1 MRPEKAI
8 IMFYPNGAD
17 FEMGQ
22 TAVIAGS
29 QYFSV
34 DRGANWVHSEDRLQR
49 LFVPPLSQPEMRA
62 ALEEHYAF
70 RAGSVSDLA
79 ERDRILGADLALLGD
94 SERATERFLTVPPG
108 SVAIIHFDLFHR
120 GARAAAADPWRPMF
134 KFSASRVSAPA
145 AETAATPVDPEAAR
159 PAFSS
164 VCAEHVWRYLL
175 YSQLCIGTLY
185 SVLLT
190 AADDEYLSG
199 PLLSF
204 VLEFS
209 IEFC

>member
-1 MRPEKAI
+1 MQHKDGTNLGLRDMRPEKAI

-134 KFSASRVSAPA
+134 KFSCEPRVRSCCRDGCNSGGPRSRTASVLVCVRR
-145 AETAATPVDPEAAR
+145 AR
-159 PAFSS
+159 LAVPS
-164 VCAEHVWRYLL
+164 
-175 YSQLCIGTLY
+175 
-185 SVLLT
+185 LLT
-190 AADDEYLSG
+190 ALYWNSL
-199 PLLSF
+199 
-204 VLEFS
+204 
-209 IEFC
+209 